1 MRKNKIF
8 RYKLN
13 KKIQDLYIEEYNI
26 IERN

>member
-8 RYKLN
+8 GYKLN
-13 KKIQDLYIEEYNI
+13 KKIQDLCIEEYNI

>member
-8 RYKLN
+8 GYKLN